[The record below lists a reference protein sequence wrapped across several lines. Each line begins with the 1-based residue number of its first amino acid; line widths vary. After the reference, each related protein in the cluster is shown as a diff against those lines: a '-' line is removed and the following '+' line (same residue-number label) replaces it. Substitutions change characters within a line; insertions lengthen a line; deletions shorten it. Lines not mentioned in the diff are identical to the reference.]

1 MTGVQTCALPIYG
14 NFDKVI
20 EIISAFSKANK
31 KVYVQVTLKKDY
43 WKNTDKLLE
52 RLFQYKN
59 VIVQVTPILEI
70 GIKDSVALRKELVIN
85 DQEKEEFMD
94 MYKTLKIKY
103 GDKLDKS
110 NLSSKNDFKEDID
123 YYASK
128 ESYHLSDSY
137 ICLRPDGTK
146 SYSYDLIDPYTFG
159 NALNGL
165 SVDRKS
171 VV

>member
-1 MTGVQTCALPIYG
+1 ML
-14 NFDKVI
+14 FR
-20 EIISAFSKANK
+20 S
-31 KVYVQVTLKKDY
+31 
-43 WKNTDKLLE
+43 
-52 RLFQYKN
+52 LFQYKN

-165 SVDRKS
+165 SVDKEQQKTYYKLIQEIDKKIYTSMKKDQFIDIGVSRSDLLKK
-171 VV
+171 